1 MKKHFLLF
9 ISLSI
14 LIGNLSAQIS
24 HNFWDDIQTIKKYDK
39 IYQVPDNPILF
50 VGSSSIRKWDD
61 LQVVFG
67 KYNVI
72 NRGVGGAVIDDI
84 TYYIDDLIFAYK
96 PRQIVLYVGEND
108 LPAENKTPD
117 TILNKTISLYKLIR
131 TKLPDVSIL
140 YIALKPSPVRDK
152 YLEKC
157 IKTNNL
163 IRDYFKAEENVTFI
177 DIVPLMLQK
186 GKPRTELFQQDML
199 HMKPNGYALWEKA
212 IEPHLLKSIKR

>member
-9 ISLSI
+9 ICLSI
-14 LIGNLSAQIS
+14 LIGNLSAQVP
-24 HNFWDDIQTIKKYDK
+24 HNFWEDIQTIKKYDQ
-39 IYQVPDNPILF
+39 IYQVPENPILF

-72 NRGVGGAVIDDI
+72 NRGVGGTVIDDI
-84 TYYIDDLIFAYK
+84 AFYIDDLIFAYK

-117 TILNKTISLYKLIR
+117 TILNKTITLYKLIR
-131 TKLPDVSIL
+131 TKLPDVPLI
-140 YIALKPSPVRDK
+140 YIAMKPSPSRDK

-157 IKTNNL
+157 IKTNSL
-163 IRDYFKAEENVTFI
+163 IKGYFEKEKNVTFV
-177 DIVPLMLQK
+177 DIVPLMLK
-186 GKPRTELFQQDML
+186 NGKPRPELFQTDML
-199 HMKPNGYALWEKA
+199 HMKPNGYAVWENA
-212 IEPHLLKSIKR
+212 IEPHLLKFKK